1 MGIIASIS
9 LGEISMSL
17 RQYMNVICLLIGF
30 LINKVSIVIV
40 EGIIPGKGSVRKDV
54 NAK

>member
-1 MGIIASIS
+1 MMGVLVAVAAIYPQHI
-9 LGEISMSL
+9 
-17 RQYMNVICLLIGF
+17 NVICLLIGF
-30 LINKVSIVIV
+30 LINKVSIVVI